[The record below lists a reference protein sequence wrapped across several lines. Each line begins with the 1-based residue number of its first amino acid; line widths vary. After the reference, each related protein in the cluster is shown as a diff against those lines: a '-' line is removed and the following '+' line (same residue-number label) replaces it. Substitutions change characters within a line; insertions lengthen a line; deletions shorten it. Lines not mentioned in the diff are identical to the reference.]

1 MLRDE
6 RWYMIR
12 NMVENGMKISEIAK
26 ELNIDRKTVK
36 KYAKSKAVPRQKQR
50 KKRSLKL
57 EPYMDYIKERI
68 AKYNLSAVRILEEIR
83 KKGYTGSYST
93 LKAYC
98 KVQRKDRAIKAVIRY
113 ETEPGKQA
121 QVDFGEFGHVV
132 IDGKRKKQY
141 AFSYILGYSRFR
153 YVEYTVD
160 ISTQSLIKLH
170 INAFRYTG
178 GVPSEI
184 LYDNMKQ
191 IVIDRKIKASESTFN
206 RAFVQLSEYYGFNIR
221 LCWPYRPQTKGKVE
235 RNIGYVRW
243 NFFNG
248 RAFESFQDT
257 NAQCMAWLVEANGKV
272 NATTG
277 KIPAMALKEETLVPI
292 GNTPEFTYNISDTRM
307 VSREC
312 YVHYNSNRYSV
323 PWKYAGRNCI
333 VTEQNGKLRISID
346 NDIIEHEILP
356 GSGAISRNKEHFE
369 GLLKA
374 VRDQNV
380 KNYSVDVEKRD
391 LKEYEVD

>member
-1 MLRDE
+1 
-6 RWYMIR
+6 MIR
-12 NMVENGMKISEIAK
+12 EKRGSGMTITDIAK
-26 ELNIDRKTVK
+26 ELGISRPTVRK
-36 KYAKSKAVPRQKQR
+36 YLRAKRPPEYS
-50 KKRSLKL
+50 KKRRVPKI

-68 AKYNLSAVRILEEIR
+68 TKYNLSGVRILEEIK

-113 ETEPGKQA
+113 ETDPGKQA
-121 QVDFGEFGHVV
+121 QVDFGEFGYVV
-132 IDGKRKKQY
+132 VDGERRKLY
-141 AFSYILGYSRFR
+141 AFSYILGYSRYR
-153 YVEYTVD
+153 YVEFTVD

-170 INAFRYTG
+170 LNAFRYTG
-178 GVPSEI
+178 GIPSEI

-191 IVIDRKIKASESTFN
+191 IVLDRKIKASESTFN
-206 RAFVQLSEYYGFNIR
+206 KAFVQLSEYYGFNIR

-235 RNIGYVRW
+235 RNIGYVRG

-248 RAFESFQDT
+248 RTFESLQDT
-257 NAQCMAWLVEANGKV
+257 NAQCLAWLVEANGKM

-277 KIPAMALKEETLVPI
+277 KIPAIALKDEILVPI
-292 GNTPEFTYNISDTRM
+292 SNIPEFRYSISDTRK

-333 VTEQNGKLRISID
+333 VTEQNGKVRISID
-346 NDIIEHEILP
+346 DVIIEHEILP
-356 GSGAISRNKEHFE
+356 GSGKISRKKEHFE

-374 VRDQNV
+374 IRDQNV
-380 KNYSVDVEKRD
+380 KNYTVEVEKRD
-391 LKEYEVD
+391 LKEYEEGN

>member
-36 KYAKSKAVPRQKQR
+36 KYAKSKAVPKQKQR

-191 IVIDRKIKASESTFN
+191 IVIDRRIKASESTFN
-206 RAFVQLSEYYGFNIR
+206 RAFVQLSEYYGFNTVYAVLTDHRRRGR
-221 LCWPYRPQTKGKVE
+221 L
-235 RNIGYVRW
+235 
-243 NFFNG
+243 NG
-248 RAFESFQDT
+248 T
-257 NAQCMAWLVEANGKV
+257 
-272 NATTG
+272 
-277 KIPAMALKEETLVPI
+277 
-292 GNTPEFTYNISDTRM
+292 
-307 VSREC
+307 
-312 YVHYNSNRYSV
+312 
-323 PWKYAGRNCI
+323 
-333 VTEQNGKLRISID
+333 
-346 NDIIEHEILP
+346 
-356 GSGAISRNKEHFE
+356 
-369 GLLKA
+369 
-374 VRDQNV
+374 
-380 KNYSVDVEKRD
+380 
-391 LKEYEVD
+391 